1 MIPGRG
7 VGSSGIGSTTEGLE
21 TGQPRGRSAGYT
33 DQVPIK
39 TLDTKASQAGNA
51 LCASSR
57 NVARKVTVAGDSTRR
72 TLLRAPLPS
81 AGFNLC
87 PFAVINHNCEYTSF
101 QRVLRVLLGKLSSLR
116 VVLGTLNSAVVVRR
130 QGGL

>member
-1 MIPGRG
+1 M
-7 VGSSGIGSTTEGLE
+7 
-21 TGQPRGRSAGYT
+21 
-33 DQVPIK
+33 
-39 TLDTKASQAGNA
+39 
-51 LCASSR
+51 
-57 NVARKVTVAGDSTRR
+57 AGDSTGR
-72 TLLRAPLPS
+72 TLLPAPLPS

-101 QRVLRVLLGKLSSLR
+101 QRVLRVLVGKLLRLR